1 MLLLLYP
8 AISQGAGYK
17 DMCPIAAKL
26 YHAACSERHTQYT
39 HYKDNV
45 LSVAEELETKTCLT
59 TCSFFCKI
67 VNYTGFMV
75 FTCGNIFQLTIVVF
89 VCALLNGA
97 LVHSPP
103 LSQLII
109 SHVKW
114 RRCDKIQQAWVAGE
128 NWQKEN
134 AYLRVQYWNN
144 MVTFCGPAFFYCCS
158 SETKNIP
165 MVNILCEDQFEMK

>member
-1 MLLLLYP
+1 MSVILPRLPELNKTVPKNIMLHDAYLYNSVARRVYSVTMHVAPFVP
-8 AISQGAGYK
+8 AISQGAGHK
-17 DMCPIAAKL
+17 DMCANAPKL
-26 YHAACSERHTQYT
+26 YHAACSEWHTQYT

-59 TCSFFCKI
+59 TCSFFCRI

-75 FTCGNIFQLTIVVF
+75 FTCGNIFKLTIVVF

-109 SHVKW
+109 SHVK
-114 RRCDKIQQAWVAGE
+114 
-128 NWQKEN
+128 
-134 AYLRVQYWNN
+134 
-144 MVTFCGPAFFYCCS
+144 
-158 SETKNIP
+158 
-165 MVNILCEDQFEMK
+165 

>member
-1 MLLLLYP
+1 MLHDAYLYNSVARRVYSVDHACCSFCSP
-8 AISQGAGYK
+8 PSRKVQDTKTCAN
-17 DMCPIAAKL
+17 AAKL
-26 YHAACSERHTQYT
+26 YHAACSEWHTQYT

-75 FTCGNIFQLTIVVF
+75 FTCGNIFKWTIVVF

-134 AYLRVQYWNN
+134 PYLRVQYWNN
-144 MVTFCGPAFFYCCS
+144 MVTFCGPAFF
-158 SETKNIP
+158 
-165 MVNILCEDQFEMK
+165 LLL